1 MQQSLVGKVLD
12 GRYAGFSLLG
22 ESASGALYSATDLS
36 ANGPV
41 AVKVIPIPSWVDE
54 TVFESLRR
62 EAGAASKTG
71 HPCLCRVQKITYEKE
86 TSQIFIVLE
95 PLEGEFLSSLL
106 EKHVILPLKTAV
118 TIAFQ
123 LLEGLEAAHAAGIA
137 HRNLRPENVF
147 IAGKNESEVAVKIMD
162 FGLSGFL
169 AGGSLKNLMRRGAML
184 GMPYCLSPEQV
195 TGPPT
200 TGVSS
205 DVYAVGS
212 LLFCMLT
219 GKTPYEARSL
229 RELLEQIAEKPFPG
243 LRDFDPRI
251 PPALDEIVRRSTARQ
266 PAERYTTARRMKQAL
281 VETGL
286 CSTEKSITVAQIAGV
301 TARGKTFSGS
311 VGSTPAGK
319 RAGGAALLN
328 RRWFFPAAAALTV
341 LASIAFG
348 FMVHAV
354 MRPEKPSA
362 GQEVVSPGDGKT
374 FAGLSPAVS
383 IAVEGWRAG
392 CSIKVNKTPLGET
405 PSIKIARNLL
415 PADLFIDCGG
425 KMTKSK
431 LLRECPDKMAISAPD
446 GATAQTALPTAKD
459 EDEVITPEKTKET
472 VTLEPTRDDIRKAM
486 GSVRKKVK
494 ACAAGVGGT
503 AFMTVVFSGE
513 TGKAISAKVTG
524 GDLKGTGQ
532 ADCIAEVVSKT
543 SVPPFKKATF
553 VTTYSFDLSP

>member
-1 MQQSLVGKVLD
+1 MQPSLIGKVLD
-12 GRYAGFSLLG
+12 GRYSVSSLLG
-22 ESASGALYSATDLS
+22 ESAPGVLYSAVDFYSGET
-36 ANGPV
+36 V
-41 AVKVIPIPSWVDE
+41 AVKVIPVPSWVDK
-54 TVFESLRR
+54 TVFDTFRR
-62 EAGAASKTG
+62 ETEGVASTG
-71 HPCLCRVQKITYEKE
+71 HPSLCRVRKIALATTAEM
-86 TSQIFIVLE
+86 ILVVME

-123 LLEGLEAAHAAGIA
+123 VLEGLEAAHAAGIA

-147 IAGKNESEVAVKIMD
+147 IAGKNQAEVAVKIMD

-169 AGGSLKNLMRRGAML
+169 AGGSLKNLMRRGALL

-212 LLFCMLT
+212 LLFCMMT
-219 GKTPYEARSL
+219 GKTPVEALSL
-229 RELLEQIAEKPFPG
+229 RGLLEQIAEKPFPG

-251 PPALDEIVRRSTARQ
+251 PPALDDIVRISTARQ
-266 PAERYTTARRMKQAL
+266 PAERYTSARRMKQAL

-286 CSTEKSITVAQIAGV
+286 CSTERSIAVAQIAGV

-311 VGSTPAGK
+311 VGSTPAGR
-319 RAGGAALLN
+319 RAGGAAIFG

-341 LASIAFG
+341 LASIASG
-348 FMVHAV
+348 FLVHAV
-354 MRPEKPSA
+354 MRPEKPAA
-362 GQEVVSPGDGKT
+362 GEEAVQPVAGKAPT
-374 FAGLSPAVS
+374 DLSPTVS

-392 CSIKVNKTPLGET
+392 CSIRVNEKKLGAI
-405 PSIKIARNLL
+405 PSLKIARSLL
-415 PADLFIDCGG
+415 PADLFIECGG
-425 KMTKSK
+425 VLAKSR
-431 LLRECPDKMAISAPD
+431 LVRACPDKVTISAPD
-446 GATAQTALPTAKD
+446 ASTAQAASPTAKD
-459 EDEVITPEKTKET
+459 EDEVIAPEKTKEIML
-472 VTLEPTRDDIRKAM
+472 LEPSRDDIRKAM

-532 ADCIAEVVSKT
+532 ADCISAVVSKT
-543 SVPPFKKATF
+543 SVPPFKKSTF
-553 VTTYSFDLSP
+553 VTTYSYDLAP